1 MPFEI
6 ERKFLVKDDAWRGLA
21 GPGGTCETGEGTTCV
36 TGEGMTSETGEAD
49 ETGACSARYAG
60 LAGHHH
66 FPKEGVN
73 R

>member
-1 MPFEI
+1 MHDVVRMSPE
-6 ERKFLVKDDAWRGLA
+6 ELA
-21 GPGGTCETGEGTTCV
+21 CA
-36 TGEGMTSETGEAD
+36 TGEAD

>member
-1 MPFEI
+1 MTC
-6 ERKFLVKDDAWRGLA
+6 GT
-21 GPGGTCETGEGTTCV
+21 GGTCV
-36 TGEGMTSETGEAD
+36 TGEGMACAIGGAGEAGEGMACATGETC
-49 ETGACSARYAG
+49 EIGACSARHAG